1 MVTSTEPA
9 IWAEGLRKR
18 FGKTE
23 ALRGVDLEVPRGSV
37 FGLLGPNGAGKTTA
51 VRILSTLTLPD
62 AGRARVAGYDVVRDA
77 DEVRYRIGLAGQHAS
92 MDEKLSGRDNLRLF
106 GRLYHLPSKVARRR
120 ADELLDTFGLA
131 DAGDRFVKT
140 YSGGMRRRI
149 DLISSLITAPP
160 VLFLDE
166 PTTGLDPRSRGEIWD
181 TIRRLVDDGT
191 TVLLTTQYLD
201 EADQLADRIAVV
213 DTGRVI
219 ASGTPDELKS
229 EIGSRLD
236 VVVTDAG
243 ALSGAVAVLAR
254 IGEPDVDAESCRVSV
269 PVIGGSTTLPAIV
282 LELDRAGVA
291 VQDVALRRPTLDE
304 VFLRLTGRTEEKVSA

>member
-1 MVTSTEPA
+1 MRGSRSRCSSSSATSLRRAALRSSPAESAESAIPPPHPSQRVQRSSGCTTYADVRTVYSLSVQGTQSEGIAMMSSESA

-18 FGKTE
+18 FGRTE
-23 ALRGVDLEVPRGSV
+23 ALRGVDLEVPKGSV

-77 DEVRYRIGLAGQHAS
+77 GKVRYRIGLAGQHAS

-106 GRLYHLPSKVARRR
+106 GRLYHLPPKVARRR
-120 ADELLDTFGLA
+120 ADELLTRFGLA

-149 DLISSLITAPP
+149 DLISSLIIAPP

-181 TIRRLVDDGT
+181 TIRQLVEDGT
-191 TVLLTTQYLD
+191 TVPLTTQYLD
-201 EADQLADRIAVV
+201 EADRLADRIAVV

-219 ASGTPDELKS
+219 AS
-229 EIGSRLD
+229 
-236 VVVTDAG
+236 
-243 ALSGAVAVLAR
+243 
-254 IGEPDVDAESCRVSV
+254 
-269 PVIGGSTTLPAIV
+269 
-282 LELDRAGVA
+282 
-291 VQDVALRRPTLDE
+291 
-304 VFLRLTGRTEEKVSA
+304 